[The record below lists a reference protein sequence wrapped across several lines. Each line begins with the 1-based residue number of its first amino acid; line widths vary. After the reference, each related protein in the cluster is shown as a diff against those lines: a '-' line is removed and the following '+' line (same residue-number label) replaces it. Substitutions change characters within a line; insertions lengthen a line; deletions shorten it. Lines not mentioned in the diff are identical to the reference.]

1 MSMTTI
7 GKTVGDIVRSPYII
21 TGHASIKAPYFNA
34 PRDGAEDPEA
44 AAANVAAINRMLNS
58 GAKTVE
64 LDDKARQV
72 NSPLIYQGSVGIYG
86 SGRETTSLIWT
97 GGDQPA
103 LARPDYTNKEA
114 KGFPNVRVRH
124 LKIVDQA
131 PVRNSYYTIDLFNGN
146 SSGLD
151 DCWIDCP
158 GRYDADNNQIITS
171 DRYGVALGIARNST
185 LKGDNGFV
193 FHVRNSRIT
202 KGTLMANGTDGY
214 ISGCELWGDFRNRV
228 MVPTY

>member
-1 MSMTTI
+1 MTTI

-97 GGDQPA
+97 GGDLPA

-146 SSGLD
+146 SSG
-151 DCWIDCP
+151 
-158 GRYDADNNQIITS
+158 
-171 DRYGVALGIARNST
+171 
-185 LKGDNGFV
+185 
-193 FHVRNSRIT
+193 
-202 KGTLMANGTDGY
+202 
-214 ISGCELWGDFRNRV
+214 
-228 MVPTY
+228 

>member
-1 MSMTTI
+1 MTTI

-97 GGDQPA
+97 GVICLHSPVQIIQTKR
-103 LARPDYTNKEA
+103 L
-114 KGFPNVRVRH
+114 KGFPM
-124 LKIVDQA
+124 
-131 PVRNSYYTIDLFNGN
+131 
-146 SSGLD
+146 SG
-151 DCWIDCP
+151 
-158 GRYDADNNQIITS
+158 S
-171 DRYGVALGIARNST
+171 DT
-185 LKGDNGFV
+185 
-193 FHVRNSRIT
+193 
-202 KGTLMANGTDGY
+202 
-214 ISGCELWGDFRNRV
+214 
-228 MVPTY
+228 